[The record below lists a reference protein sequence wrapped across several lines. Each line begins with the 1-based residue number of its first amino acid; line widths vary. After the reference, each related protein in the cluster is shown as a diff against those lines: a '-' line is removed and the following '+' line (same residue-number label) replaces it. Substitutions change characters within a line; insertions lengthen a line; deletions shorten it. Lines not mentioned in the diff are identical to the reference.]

1 MLVAV
6 QASLARV
13 QRTWDRK
20 VTARIATTTEP
31 TMNIT
36 SFDDLLLAATQ
47 QPQPQRLLFVFAR
60 AELPDDA
67 TPAQRKRFEAGEGG
81 ALAPLMCVDK
91 SPDELSSF
99 EALREESRQ
108 AGPAWSIVFV
118 AALAGSAG
126 RAPTS
131 ADADAPL
138 QRMVESV
145 KQGRIE
151 GFLAFDL
158 QGHPVSFG

>member
-1 MLVAV
+1 
-6 QASLARV
+6 
-13 QRTWDRK
+13 
-20 VTARIATTTEP
+20 
-31 TMNIT
+31 
-36 SFDDLLLAATQ
+36 
-47 QPQPQRLLFVFAR
+47 
-60 AELPDDA
+60 
-67 TPAQRKRFEAGEGG
+67 
-81 ALAPLMCVDK
+81 MCVDK

-126 RAPTS
+126 RSPSRAE
-131 ADADAPL
+131 ADAPL

-145 KQGRIE
+145 KQGRTD

-158 QGHPVSFG
+158 QGQLLRFG